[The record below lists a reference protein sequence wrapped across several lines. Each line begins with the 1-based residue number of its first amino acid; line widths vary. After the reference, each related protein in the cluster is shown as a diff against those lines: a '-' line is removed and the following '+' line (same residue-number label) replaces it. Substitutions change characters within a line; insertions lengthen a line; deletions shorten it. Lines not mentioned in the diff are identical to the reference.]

1 MSTLSNLYA
10 TEISNISNEELEL
23 FKVAGWAQNMTI
35 GAGGAALGALGAN
48 WYAADSKEVKEKRRK
63 AAIKQNLLA
72 ASLGS
77 ATTLLARKP
86 IEGLLSPDPEDLQM
100 MESDVFDDMWK
111 QRRKR

>member
-23 FKVAGWAQNMTI
+23 FKVAGWAQNIGI
-35 GAGGAALGALGAN
+35 GAGGAALGFLGTKLLS
-48 WYAADSKEVKEKRRK
+48 ADSKEVEEKRRK
-63 AAIKQNLLA
+63 AAITQNLIA
-72 ASLGS
+72 AGLGS